1 MPMLRGSARVTKD
14 LSIGKK
20 AKYVLLIMRP
30 WNKKFFSSHVLNIS
44 VDIEVF
50 FVCLFVCFLVFH
62 FVSLIWIFQPEIF
75 AADESE
81 IDRCSSISKE
91 SHLILCLL

>member
-44 VDIEVF
+44 VDIEGF
-50 FVCLFVCFLVFH
+50 CFCFCFFLVFR

-91 SHLILCLL
+91 SHLCLL